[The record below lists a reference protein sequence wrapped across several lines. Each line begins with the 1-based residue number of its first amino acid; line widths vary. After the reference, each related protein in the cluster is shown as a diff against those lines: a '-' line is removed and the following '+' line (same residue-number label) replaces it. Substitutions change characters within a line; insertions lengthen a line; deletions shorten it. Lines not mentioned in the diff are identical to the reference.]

1 MKMVQAVCLAAVM
14 AAPLGS
20 PVAAVPKDAAA
31 DKVLAAAREAAGGEA
46 RLRAVQS
53 LSISGKTKRQARVN
67 FGGGEQVVV
76 RESEWDADFLL
87 PDKYVRKETS
97 EAFGGN
103 FITITS
109 GFNGDGLI
117 AAMESTAEMPMMPQG
132 AQQGDPAIRVRRLRQ
147 EFARQWLAWL
157 FEMPAASGITMKYA
171 GTDTVGSATADVLE
185 ASGPDDFK
193 AQLLI
198 DQQTHRLLRVRYR
211 ATMPAGMRMQFGGPA
226 GGGPP
231 PSGGPPPGGEGR
243 APMQGPGPGGPG
255 QEPPREIEI
264 EVNYSD
270 FRPVDGVTLPFKFTR
285 STNGQVN
292 EETELK
298 KVKIN
303 PSLKTDK
310 FKVRS

>member
-1 MKMVQAVCLAAVM
+1 MRILQAVCLAALVAVPAGQSL
-14 AAPLGS
+14 AAPQ
-20 PVAAVPKDAAA
+20 DAAA
-31 DKVLAAAREAAGGEA
+31 EKVLAAAREAAGGDA
-46 RLRAVQS
+46 KLRAVQS
-53 LSISGKTKRQARVN
+53 LSVSGKTKRQARVN
-67 FGGGEQVVV
+67 FGGSGEQTVV

-87 PDKYVRKETS
+87 PDKYLRKETS

-103 FITITS
+103 FVTVTT

-132 AQQGDPAIRVRRLRQ
+132 GGQQGDPAARMRRLRQ
-147 EFARQWLAWL
+147 DFARQWLAWL
-157 FEMPAASGITMKYA
+157 FEMPAASGVTLKHA
-171 GTDTVGSATADVLE
+171 CTDTVGSSTADVVE

-211 ATMPAGMRMQFGGPA
+211 TTMPTGMRMQFGGP
-226 GGGPP
+226 GG
-231 PSGGPPPGGEGR
+231 GGPPPGGEGR
-243 APMQGPGPGGPG
+243 AMQGPGPGAG
-255 QEPPREIEI
+255 EPPREIEV

-298 KVKIN
+298 KAKIN
-303 PSLKTDK
+303 PSLKADK
-310 FKVRS
+310 FKVRN